1 LKSQKTG
8 ILELNFLDREFLA
21 QLPSS
26 AKTLPSVRSPKFH
39 RVYSSLSTL
48 SFIPRWV
55 TTTGSEDE
63 NATVLWRAQVSYNP
77 IPEVFYF
84 IGCGRDHSGSV
95 WKSLVELPKEI
106 LKISFLMVMGT
117 SVKHLYEFGP
127 FQLDP
132 PERLL
137 LCDGQ
142 PVPMTPKA
150 FDLLVV
156 LVERGGHLVEK
167 GELLKTVWRDSVV
180 EEGNLSVTVSF
191 LRKALNDDRELH
203 KYIETVSKRG
213 YRFVAGVKEI
223 GELESPFRLQSL
235 EQASETGE
243 HGVAPEQL
251 PQATPPPATARKR
264 ILLLNIAIAVL
275 FLGALVASVKFA
287 PRPDVGAGQVQGT
300 VEIRSLAVLPFQMLG
315 AKGRDE
321 YLGLG
326 MADALITRLG
336 NTGKIIVRPTSAIQ
350 RYNGKEPNPQAA
362 GQEQGVDAVLD
373 GRIQREPDRVR
384 LTVQLIRVR
393 DGVPLWGETFDREF
407 TNIFA
412 LEDALSERVAQS
424 IRLKLTGE
432 ETRRFTKRSTERPD
446 AYEAYVKGGY
456 FWNKRTDKGMKK
468 GLEYFQQAIA
478 LDPTFAEAYVGVAD
492 SYATLGLY
500 AVIPPREAFPAAK
513 EATKRAL
520 EMDDGLAEA
529 HATLGFINFYYDWN
543 GVDAGNE
550 FRRAL
555 ADNPNYAMAHSWYGE
570 SLAAMG
576 RYPEAVAEAQRAQ
589 EDDPLSLIIGSNAGW
604 TLSLAGKTDQAI
616 EILRKAIEID
626 PSFPRTH
633 FRLGR
638 AYEQKK
644 SYEMAIAEL
653 EQAVSLSG
661 GDACYKGS
669 LGHAY
674 AISGK
679 TDLARQV
686 LQELEGHSGEKYVPA
701 YAIAL
706 VYSGLGEN
714 DHALSWLQKAYEDR
728 STSMVF
734 VKIDPEFNSLR
745 SDPRFQKLS
754 RQINF

>member
-1 LKSQKTG
+1 M
-8 ILELNFLDREFLA
+8 A
-21 QLPSS
+21 
-26 AKTLPSVRSPKFH
+26 
-39 RVYSSLSTL
+39 
-48 SFIPRWV
+48 
-55 TTTGSEDE
+55 
-63 NATVLWRAQVSYNP
+63 
-77 IPEVFYF
+77 
-84 IGCGRDHSGSV
+84 
-95 WKSLVELPKEI
+95 
-106 LKISFLMVMGT
+106 MGT

-137 LCDGQ
+137 LCDGH
-142 PVPMTPKA
+142 PVPMTPRA
-150 FDLLVV
+150 FDLLVF

-167 GELLKTVWRDSVV
+167 DELLKAVWHGSIV
-180 EEGNLSVTVSF
+180 EEGNLSVTISF
-191 LRKALNDDRELH
+191 LRKALNDDRGQH

-213 YRFVAGVKEI
+213 YRFVAGVRQV
-223 GELESPFRLQSL
+223 GEPESVLPRLRPEDSRGIIEESLVQDQPAAVVPKPVNVSSKRVFRWN
-235 EQASETGE
+235 
-243 HGVAPEQL
+243 
-251 PQATPPPATARKR
+251 
-264 ILLLNIAIAVL
+264 ILMIALV
-275 FLGALVASVKFA
+275 LGALSILVWVVTHRVAVTS
-287 PRPDVGAGQVQGT
+287 QVQQEE
-300 VEIRSLAVLPFQMLG
+300 VIRSLAVLPFQTLG
-315 AKGRDE
+315 VERGDE

-336 NTGKIIVRPTSAIQ
+336 DTGKVIVRPTSAIQ
-350 RYNGKEPNPQAA
+350 KYNGKELNPLVA

-373 GRIQREPDRVR
+373 GRIQREADRVR

-393 DGVPLWGETFDREF
+393 DGVQLWGETFDKQF
-407 TNIFA
+407 TDIFA

-446 AYEAYVKGGY
+446 AYEAYVKGRY

-468 GLEYFQQAIA
+468 GLEYFRQAIT

-500 AVIPPREAFPAAK
+500 AVLPPKEAFPAAK
-513 EATKRAL
+513 EAAKRAL
-520 EMDDGLAEA
+520 AMDDGLAEA

-576 RYPEAVAEAQRAQ
+576 RFPEAVAEAQRAL

-604 TLSLAGKTDQAI
+604 TLSLAGKGDQAI
-616 EILRKAIEID
+616 EILKKAIEID
-626 PSFPRTH
+626 PTFPRTH
-633 FRLGR
+633 YRLGR

-644 SYEMAIAEL
+644 SYELAISEL
-653 EQAVSLSG
+653 EQAVNLSG
-661 GDACYKGS
+661 GDSCYQGS

-679 TDLARQV
+679 TDQARKV
-686 LQELEGHSGEKYVPA
+686 LQELEGRGAQQYVPA

-706 VYSGLGEN
+706 VYAGLGEN
-714 DHALSWLQKAYEDR
+714 DHAITWLQKAYEDR

-734 VKIDPEFNSLR
+734 LKLDPEVGNLH
-745 SDPRFQKLS
+745 SDPRFEQLS
-754 RQINF
+754 RRINF

>member
-1 LKSQKTG
+1 
-8 ILELNFLDREFLA
+8 
-21 QLPSS
+21 
-26 AKTLPSVRSPKFH
+26 
-39 RVYSSLSTL
+39 
-48 SFIPRWV
+48 
-55 TTTGSEDE
+55 
-63 NATVLWRAQVSYNP
+63 
-77 IPEVFYF
+77 
-84 IGCGRDHSGSV
+84 
-95 WKSLVELPKEI
+95 
-106 LKISFLMVMGT
+106 MGT
-117 SVKHLYEFGP
+117 PVKHLYEFGS
-127 FQLDP
+127 FQLNP

-142 PVPMTPKA
+142 PIPMTPKA

-167 GELLKTVWRDSVV
+167 EELLKAVWRGSIV

-191 LRKALNDDRELH
+191 LRKALNDDRGLH
-203 KYIETVSKRG
+203 KYIETVSGRG
-213 YRFVAGVKEI
+213 YRFVADVREVD
-223 GELESPFRLQSL
+223 ELESMLARVRPGDPR
-235 EQASETGE
+235 ANGE
-243 HGVAPEQL
+243 SSTVPAQDSAVLPTIPPKRISRWSIPVAALVLVTLLVLVRVVLRREGGSIQT
-251 PQATPPPATARKR
+251 QGPAT
-264 ILLLNIAIAVL
+264 I
-275 FLGALVASVKFA
+275 
-287 PRPDVGAGQVQGT
+287 Q
-300 VEIRSLAVLPFQMLG
+300 SLAVLPFQTLG
-315 AKGRDE
+315 AKGGDE

-336 NTGKIIVRPTSAIQ
+336 NTGKIIVRPTSSIQ
-350 RYNGKEPNPQAA
+350 KYAGEAVSPQAV
-362 GQEQGVDAVLD
+362 GREQGVDAVLD
-373 GRIQREPDRVR
+373 GRIQREADRVR

-393 DGVPLWGETFDREF
+393 DGVQLWGETFDREF

-432 ETRRFTKRSTERPD
+432 ETRRFTKRPTQRPD
-446 AYEAYVKGGY
+446 AYEAYVKGLY
-456 FWNKRTDKGMKK
+456 FWNKRTDKGMQK
-468 GLEYFQQAIA
+468 GLEYFHQAIT
-478 LDPTFAEAYVGVAD
+478 LDPTFAEAYVGVAG

-500 AVIPPREAFPAAK
+500 AAIPPREAFPAAK

-543 GVDAGNE
+543 GVDAANE
-550 FRRAL
+550 FHRAL
-555 ADNPNYAMAHSWYGE
+555 TDNPNYAMAHSWYGE

-576 RYPEAVAEAQRAQ
+576 RYPQAIAEAQRAL

-604 TLSLAGKTDQAI
+604 TLSLAGKGDQAI
-616 EILRKAIEID
+616 EVLKKAIEID

-644 SYEMAIAEL
+644 AYDLAISEL

-669 LGHAY
+669 LGHVY
-674 AISGK
+674 AVSGK
-679 TDLARQV
+679 ADQARQV
-686 LQELEGHSGEKYVPA
+686 LQDLEGLSGRKYVPS

-706 VYSGLGEN
+706 VYAGLGDN
-714 DHALSWLQKAYEDR
+714 DRAMTWLQKAYEDR

-734 VKIDPEFNSLR
+734 LKSDPELSSLH
-745 SDPRFQKLS
+745 SDLRFEQLS
-754 RQINF
+754 KRVNF

>member
-1 LKSQKTG
+1 
-8 ILELNFLDREFLA
+8 
-21 QLPSS
+21 
-26 AKTLPSVRSPKFH
+26 
-39 RVYSSLSTL
+39 
-48 SFIPRWV
+48 
-55 TTTGSEDE
+55 
-63 NATVLWRAQVSYNP
+63 
-77 IPEVFYF
+77 
-84 IGCGRDHSGSV
+84 
-95 WKSLVELPKEI
+95 
-106 LKISFLMVMGT
+106 MVMGT
-117 SVKHLYEFGP
+117 PVKLLYEFGP

-142 PVPMTPKA
+142 PVAMPPRA
-150 FDLLVV
+150 FDLLVF
-156 LVERGGHLVEK
+156 LVERRGHLVEK
-167 GELLKTVWRDSVV
+167 EELLKTVWRGSFV
-180 EEGNLSVTVSF
+180 EEGNLSVTVSV
-191 LRKALNDDRELH
+191 LRKALNDDRGQH

-213 YRFVAGVKEI
+213 YRFVAEVRRG
-223 GELESPFRLQSL
+223 GEPEPVPGPPQPEDSVSPV
-235 EQASETGE
+235 E
-243 HGVAPEQL
+243 
-251 PQATPPPATARKR
+251 
-264 ILLLNIAIAVL
+264 
-275 FLGALVASVKFA
+275 
-287 PRPDVGAGQVQGT
+287 PRPADDTPQSFSKFRVSVSKIIFWSLAFVAVVLTAWFIAKTIPRQAILNSAAQGPT
-300 VEIRSLAVLPFQMLG
+300 EIRSLAVLPFQTLG
-315 AKGRDE
+315 AKRSDE

-350 RYNGKEPNPQAA
+350 KYAGQQLSPQAA

-373 GRIQREPDRVR
+373 GRIQREADRVR

-393 DGVPLWGETFDREF
+393 DGEQLWAETFDKES
-407 TNIFA
+407 TNLFA

-432 ETRRFTKRSTERPD
+432 ETRRLTKRTTERPD
-446 AYEAYVKGGY
+446 AYEAYIKGRY

-468 GLEYFQQAIA
+468 GLEYFRQAIA
-478 LDPTFAEAYVGVAD
+478 LDPTFTEAYVGVAD

-500 AVIPPREAFPAAK
+500 AIMPPKEAFPAAK
-513 EATKRAL
+513 AATKRAL

-529 HATLGFINFYYDWN
+529 HASMGFINFYFDWN
-543 GVDAGNE
+543 RTDAENE

-555 ADNPNYAMAHSWYGE
+555 AANPNYAMAHSWFGE

-576 RYPEAVAEAQRAQ
+576 RYPEAVAEAQRAL

-616 EILRKAIEID
+616 EILKKSIEID

-644 SYEMAIAEL
+644 LYDLAVLEL
-653 EQAVSLSG
+653 QQAVTLSG
-661 GDACYKGS
+661 GDACYEGS

-679 TDLARQV
+679 PDQARQV
-686 LQELEGHSGEKYVPA
+686 LKDLEARTGEAYVPS

-706 VYSGLGEN
+706 VYAGLGDN
-714 DHALSWLQKAYEDR
+714 DHAFTWLEKAYDDR
-728 STSMVF
+728 STSMAF
-734 VKIDPEFNSLR
+734 LR
-745 SDPRFQKLS
+745 SDPELSSLHSDPRFEPLARRIS
-754 RQINF
+754 F

>member
-1 LKSQKTG
+1 MG
-8 ILELNFLDREFLA
+8 
-21 QLPSS
+21 
-26 AKTLPSVRSPKFH
+26 PSVK
-39 RVYSSLSTL
+39 
-48 SFIPRWV
+48 
-55 TTTGSEDE
+55 
-63 NATVLWRAQVSYNP
+63 Q
-77 IPEVFYF
+77 
-84 IGCGRDHSGSV
+84 
-95 WKSLVELPKEI
+95 
-106 LKISFLMVMGT
+106 
-117 SVKHLYEFGP
+117 LYEFGP

-137 LCDGQ
+137 LCDGR

-167 GELLKTVWRDSVV
+167 DELLKTVWHGSIV

-191 LRKALNDDRELH
+191 LRKALNDDRGLH
-203 KYIETVSKRG
+203 RYIETVSKRG
-213 YRFVAGVKEI
+213 YRFVADVRQV
-223 GELESPFRLQSL
+223 GEPESVLHRQR
-235 EQASETGE
+235 
-243 HGVAPEQL
+243 PEES
-251 PQATPPPATARKR
+251 R
-264 ILLLNIAIAVL
+264 
-275 FLGALVASVKFA
+275 
-287 PRPDVGAGQVQGT
+287 GT
-300 VEIRSLAVLPFQMLG
+300 VEERRVQEELAAVVTKPANVDPRGIFRWSILAAVLILGVFSILVWVVTHRQGGTSQVQEQEAIHSLAVLPFQTLG
-315 AKGRDE
+315 AERGDE

-336 NTGKIIVRPTSAIQ
+336 NTGKIIVRPTNAIQ
-350 RYNGKEPNPQAA
+350 RYAGKDLSPQAA
-362 GQEQGVDAVLD
+362 GREQGVDAVLD
-373 GRIQREPDRVR
+373 GRIQREKDRVR

-393 DGVPLWGETFDREF
+393 DGVQLWGETFDKEF
-407 TNIFA
+407 TDIFA

-446 AYEAYVKGGY
+446 AYEAYVKGRY
-456 FWNKRTDKGMKK
+456 FWNKRTDKGMTK
-468 GLEYFQQAIA
+468 GLEYFRQAIT

-500 AVIPPREAFPAAK
+500 AVLPPKEAFPAAK
-513 EATKRAL
+513 EAAKRAL

-576 RYPEAVAEAQRAQ
+576 RFPEAIAEAERAL

-604 TLSLAGKTDQAI
+604 TLSLAGNADQAV
-616 EILRKAIEID
+616 EILKKAIEID
-626 PSFPRTH
+626 PTFPRTH
-633 FRLGR
+633 YRLGR
-638 AYEQKK
+638 AYEQKN
-644 SYEMAIAEL
+644 SYELAISEL
-653 EQAVSLSG
+653 EQAVNLSG
-661 GDACYKGS
+661 GDSCYQGS

-674 AISGK
+674 AISGNANK
-679 TDLARQV
+679 ARKV
-686 LQELEGHSGEKYVPA
+686 LQDLKGRSEQQYVPA

-706 VYSGLGEN
+706 VYAGLGEN
-714 DHALSWLQKAYEDR
+714 EQAINWLQKAYEDR

-734 VKIDPEFNSLR
+734 LKLDPELGGLH
-745 SDPRFQKLS
+745 SDPRFEQLS
-754 RQINF
+754 QRINF

>member
-1 LKSQKTG
+1 M
-8 ILELNFLDREFLA
+8 A
-21 QLPSS
+21 
-26 AKTLPSVRSPKFH
+26 
-39 RVYSSLSTL
+39 
-48 SFIPRWV
+48 
-55 TTTGSEDE
+55 
-63 NATVLWRAQVSYNP
+63 
-77 IPEVFYF
+77 
-84 IGCGRDHSGSV
+84 
-95 WKSLVELPKEI
+95 
-106 LKISFLMVMGT
+106 MGT

-137 LCDGQ
+137 LCDGH
-142 PVPMTPKA
+142 PVPMTPRA
-150 FDLLVV
+150 FDLLVF

-167 GELLKTVWRDSVV
+167 DELLKAVWHGSIV
-180 EEGNLSVTVSF
+180 EEGNLSVTISF
-191 LRKALNDDRELH
+191 LRKALNDDRGQH

-213 YRFVAGVKEI
+213 YRFVAGVRQV
-223 GELESPFRLQSL
+223 GEPESVLPRLRPEDSRGIIEESLVQDQPAAVVPKPVNVSSKRVFRWN
-235 EQASETGE
+235 
-243 HGVAPEQL
+243 
-251 PQATPPPATARKR
+251 
-264 ILLLNIAIAVL
+264 ILMIALV
-275 FLGALVASVKFA
+275 LGALSILVWVVTHRVAVTS
-287 PRPDVGAGQVQGT
+287 QVQQEE
-300 VEIRSLAVLPFQMLG
+300 VIRSLAVLPFQTLG
-315 AKGRDE
+315 VERGDE

-336 NTGKIIVRPTSAIQ
+336 DTGKVIVRPTSAIQ
-350 RYNGKEPNPQAA
+350 KYNGKELNPLVA

-373 GRIQREPDRVR
+373 GRIQREADRVR

-393 DGVPLWGETFDREF
+393 DGVQLWGETFDKQF
-407 TNIFA
+407 TDIFA

-446 AYEAYVKGGY
+446 AYEAYVKGRY

-468 GLEYFQQAIA
+468 GLEYFRQAIT

-500 AVIPPREAFPAAK
+500 AVLPPKEAFPSAK
-513 EATKRAL
+513 EAAKRAL
-520 EMDDGLAEA
+520 AMDDGLAEA

-576 RYPEAVAEAQRAQ
+576 RFPEAVAEAQRAL

-604 TLSLAGKTDQAI
+604 TLSLAGKGDQAI
-616 EILRKAIEID
+616 EILKKAIEID
-626 PSFPRTH
+626 PTFPRTH
-633 FRLGR
+633 YRLGR

-644 SYEMAIAEL
+644 SYELAISEL
-653 EQAVSLSG
+653 EQAVNLSG
-661 GDACYKGS
+661 GDSCYQGS

-679 TDLARQV
+679 TDQARKV
-686 LQELEGHSGEKYVPA
+686 LQELEGRGAQQYVPA

-706 VYSGLGEN
+706 VYAGLGEN
-714 DHALSWLQKAYEDR
+714 DHAITWLQKAYEDR

-734 VKIDPEFNSLR
+734 LKLDPEVGNLH
-745 SDPRFQKLS
+745 SDPRFEQLS
-754 RQINF
+754 RRINF